1 MCFTVYNA
9 SPDGEWLDQV
19 RLTFPDQLG
28 AWTVACSYQDAS
40 DSNGSPVHMNCSN
53 NGVKE
58 VVYTDNDLET
68 IPIGEISAGAS
79 WTFCVDVTVPGAY
92 GGPRIVNWGLS
103 GDEEAGSG
111 TPHDI
116 SGQMELEQCTPL
128 MLSPAIQQVEG
139 CNGTRQTLDF
149 ELWNNTAPAGSFEL
163 TYLVPSGNGR
173 VSGPSDFYLNPG
185 ELVTFTV
192 ALTPHL
198 SVKPGDILIANL
210 EVEGEGEYDSAMVE
224 YSITSLAGWQRQ
236 ADIPIATMD
245 NAVAWAV
252 HDGGLW
258 SIGGYGSSGSAQR
271 YDPSS
276 DTWITYTNPLTP
288 VIEYPMDGCYGLDED
303 GHEVVVLFP
312 DTIITGTLQRFDI
325 TDKAWEEIPV
335 PIGYPNGRWAQDI
348 VSLYNVTSYLDPE
361 NASNLCYISGGSTQE
376 GGGRVKNLWEY
387 HPAENITIF
396 KDNFGLHQ
404 TGFAFHASWFVP
416 WIGEQGSIC
425 VAGGIDFN
433 SGVLADTECYDLK
446 TGTFRGENVDL
457 GQLPEP
463 WWGMADGW
471 QVVNGEYQ
479 IWLANGV
486 DQTGQLLPASAY
498 ASPTS
503 GGFQY
508 GPMVPE
514 GLYRLEGD
522 GWDGRF
528 YTVGGALGGF
538 NYSAYT
544 YLFTQC
550 PICYQ
555 IFTPL
560 VIK

>member
-1 MCFTVYNA
+1 
-9 SPDGEWLDQV
+9 
-19 RLTFPDQLG
+19 
-28 AWTVACSYQDAS
+28 
-40 DSNGSPVHMNCSN
+40 MNCSN

-252 HDGGLW
+252 HDGRLW
-258 SIGGYGSSGSAQR
+258 IFWFS
-271 YDPSS
+271 
-276 DTWITYTNPLTP
+276 
-288 VIEYPMDGCYGLDED
+288 
-303 GHEVVVLFP
+303 
-312 DTIITGTLQRFDI
+312 
-325 TDKAWEEIPV
+325 
-335 PIGYPNGRWAQDI
+335 
-348 VSLYNVTSYLDPE
+348 
-361 NASNLCYISGGSTQE
+361 
-376 GGGRVKNLWEY
+376 
-387 HPAENITIF
+387 PA
-396 KDNFGLHQ
+396 L
-404 TGFAFHASWFVP
+404 
-416 WIGEQGSIC
+416 
-425 VAGGIDFN
+425 
-433 SGVLADTECYDLK
+433 
-446 TGTFRGENVDL
+446 
-457 GQLPEP
+457 
-463 WWGMADGW
+463 
-471 QVVNGEYQ
+471 
-479 IWLANGV
+479 
-486 DQTGQLLPASAY
+486 
-498 ASPTS
+498 
-503 GGFQY
+503 
-508 GPMVPE
+508 
-514 GLYRLEGD
+514 
-522 GWDGRF
+522 
-528 YTVGGALGGF
+528 
-538 NYSAYT
+538 
-544 YLFTQC
+544 
-550 PICYQ
+550 
-555 IFTPL
+555 
-560 VIK
+560 